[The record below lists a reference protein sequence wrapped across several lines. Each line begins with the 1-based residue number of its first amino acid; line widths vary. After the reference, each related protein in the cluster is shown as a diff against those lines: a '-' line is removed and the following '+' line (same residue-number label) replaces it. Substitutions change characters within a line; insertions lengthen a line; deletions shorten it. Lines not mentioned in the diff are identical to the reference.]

1 MFLPGESQGRGSL
14 VGCRLWGLTESDTT
28 EATNEGEG
36 SLEYCLSWGCRVGY
50 NLELNKNNSLK
61 TICDRRFVKE
71 KIKIK
76 TAPVTSSIFPFF
88 LLSLHASVGFIY
100 FYRIFFFLF
109 STLEALLLLS
119 RFSRVRL
126 CATP

>member
-1 MFLPGESQGRGSL
+1 MHWRRKWQLSPVLLPGESQGRGSL

-76 TAPVTSSIFPFF
+76 TAPVTSSIFPFTETT
-88 LLSLHASVGFIY
+88 I
-100 FYRIFFFLF
+100 FLF
-109 STLEALLLLS
+109 SRCHLVLTTLYLTMYLYCCFLI
-119 RFSRVRL
+119 
-126 CATP
+126 